1 MFKRKFIE
9 NNDRIH
15 EQEEKLQKLRLERE
29 TLIHQIRKYDND
41 IERKERWIQRCYI
54 ENKFIADNGLLLE
67 EEK

>member
-29 TLIHQIRKYDND
+29 TLIHQIEKYDND
-41 IERKERWIQRCYI
+41 IERKEKWIQRCYI
-54 ENKFIADNGLLLE
+54 
-67 EEK
+67 